1 MAANPA
7 PPMSQFGGA
16 GNNVGGA
23 ITTNRQGVALTNV
36 SPQELTSY
44 QLGQLQTSGN
54 PLVQQA
60 QQTAQAMALARGGG
74 LGGTQ
79 VGDAATRAAFA
90 SMTPIAQADAGQYAS
105 VRDANQAAIN
115 AEGLQSLQNQGQIGA
130 ASAGANAT
138 MYAARLNAQT
148 QAGNQQLTRDQMA
161 QQQHQFETGHQYDL
175 ENQANAQHNYVTDTI
190 LNGTMG
196 TIYSD
201 PAFWSNPEAALNM
214 ANTFS
219 QGFDQIFNQ
228 GNGGQAF
235 ANP

>member
-16 GNNVGGA
+16 GNNVGGN
-23 ITTNRQGVALTNV
+23 ITTNRQGVALTDV
-36 SPQELTSY
+36 SPNELTSY

-74 LGGTQ
+74 LGGTM
-79 VGDAATRAAFA
+79 VSNAATRAAFD
-90 SMTPIAQADAGQYAS
+90 SMTPIAQQDAAQYGQ

-115 AEGLQSLQNQGQIGA
+115 AQGLQSLQNQGQIGA
-130 ASAGANAT
+130 AAAGANAS
-138 MYAARLNAQT
+138 MYNARLNAQT
-148 QAGNQQLTRDQMA
+148 QAASLA
-161 QQQHQFETGHQYDL
+161 QQQGQFETGHQYDL

-201 PAFWSNPEAALNM
+201 PSYWSNPEAALNM

-219 QGFDQIFNQ
+219 NGFDQIFN
-228 GNGGQAF
+228 GGGGQAF

>member
-1 MAANPA
+1 MATT

-36 SPQELTSY
+36 SPNELTSY

-130 ASAGANAT
+130 AGAAANAS
-138 MYAARLNAQT
+138 MYNARINAQT
-148 QAGNQQLTRDQMA
+148 QHDLSAAQLA
-161 QQQHQFETGHQYDL
+161 QQQSQFETGHQYDL

-201 PAFWSNPEAALNM
+201 PAYWSNPEAALNM